1 MVSAIL
7 VARDRARL
15 GTTPGFN
22 SSRQQE
28 LPDAEGGDVNR
39 VRRRLRI
46 AGIRPSH
53 HAKLCPTCVKTWARR
68 LRREGYARQEV
79 SS

>member
-46 AGIRPSH
+46 AGI
-53 HAKLCPTCVKTWARR
+53 
-68 LRREGYARQEV
+68 
-79 SS
+79 